1 MNCERCQTEL
11 EDFLYGELGES
22 RTAAVR
28 EHLTACADCRR
39 VREELEQEHE
49 IFSRFYEQTALEP
62 SAEMWE
68 VIRARIGDKSPAP
81 EIQPARGSRLREW
94 FAALGFGG
102 LLTPA
107 LLRQA
112 AFATVLVIVSV
123 TATAL
128 YFSLS
133 RDKSAGGE
141 RAGSD
146 TPSPVNTPQPGP
158 TNTPVSPPLS
168 VVPPNDDQQANNRP
182 RESEKKQRP
191 APATYK
197 KESTPLPRRL
207 NEDDLIQ
214 QQVARAAREYQ
225 NAIQLLEQKI
235 ARRKDTLNPTLLA
248 QYEKSLELI
257 NSSIAASRRAMR
269 EQPND
274 PTAGQFLLAAYAKKV
289 ELMQEIA
296 MQ

>member
-1 MNCERCQTEL
+1 MTMNCERCQTEL
-11 EDFLYGELGES
+11 EDFLYGELGGL

-28 EHLTACADCRR
+28 EHLADCAECRR

-49 IFSRFYEQTALEP
+49 IFSRYYEQTALEP

-68 VIRARIGDKSPAP
+68 AIRARIGDESSPVP
-81 EIQPARGSRLREW
+81 ETQPGRGSRLREW
-94 FAALGFGG
+94 VAALGFGG
-102 LLTPA
+102 LVTPA

-123 TATAL
+123 TVTAL

-133 RDKSAGGE
+133 RGKQEVGP
-141 RAGSD
+141 RVNVV
-146 TPSPVNTPQPGP
+146 PSPTTTPQPEA
-158 TNTPVSPPLS
+158 TRATPSAAPSVTPPIS
-168 VVPPNDDQQANNRP
+168 NQQVKNRP
-182 RESEKKQRP
+182 SLPEKRLPAVRAQYEQKFP
-191 APATYK
+191 AP
-197 KESTPLPRRL
+197 RL
-207 NEDDLIQ
+207 NEDELIH

-235 ARRKDTLNPTLLA
+235 ARRRDSLNPTLIA
-248 QYEKSLELI
+248 QYEKSLDLI
-257 NSSIAASRRAMR
+257 NNSIAASRRAMR
-269 EQPND
+269 EQPNN